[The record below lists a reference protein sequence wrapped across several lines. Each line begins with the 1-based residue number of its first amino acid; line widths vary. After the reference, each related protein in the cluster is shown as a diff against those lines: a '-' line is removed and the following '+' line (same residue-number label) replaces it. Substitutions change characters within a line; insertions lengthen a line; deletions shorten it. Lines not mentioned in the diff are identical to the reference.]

1 MTKLN
6 NEICELNLQEL
17 DRVSGGDNRVPW
29 GAQKVAQENYARIRE
44 RTELLDYIANLYKE
58 AHGHHFL

>member
-6 NEICELNLQEL
+6 NEICELNSDQL

-29 GAQKVAQENYARIRE
+29 GAQKIAQENYARIRLRAE
-44 RTELLDYIANLYKE
+44 EQAYLTKLYNE
-58 AHGHHFL
+58 IHHPFI